1 MPTAFPIEPFYT
13 MAKFPND
20 FPADF
25 QFPIEN
31 RECLGQIQVSP
42 VYIYIC
48 AIIVFTLLDDDSLT
62 FQMKL

>member
-13 MAKFPND
+13 MAKFPDD

-42 VYIYIC
+42 VYIYIYIC
-48 AIIVFTLLDDDSLT
+48 NNCLYSS
-62 FQMKL
+62 